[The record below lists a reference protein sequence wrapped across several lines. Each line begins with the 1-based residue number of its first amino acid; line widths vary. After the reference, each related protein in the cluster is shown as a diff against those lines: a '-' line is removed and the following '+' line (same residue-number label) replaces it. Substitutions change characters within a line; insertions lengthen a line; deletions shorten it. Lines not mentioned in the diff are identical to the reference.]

1 MKNEEDMPMIIA
13 RNKEED
19 ATLVRL
25 KNDLFDT
32 VLLVY
37 HIDTDKEEVYA
48 LSDMQGAYPTN
59 FEEVP
64 EYDWYRLE
72 DICW

>member
-1 MKNEEDMPMIIA
+1 MEVEMPIIA
-13 RNKEED
+13 RNDEED
-19 ATLVRL
+19 AVLVRL
-25 KNDLFDT
+25 QNDLFDT

-37 HIDTDKEEVYA
+37 HIDTDDEEAYA
-48 LSDMQGAYPTN
+48 LGDMQGAYPTT

-72 DICW
+72 DINW